1 MEAAVTTR
9 NCWLGGFLAP
19 GLLRRWKTL
28 SLEVQLAPHHQVKNH
43 SIILPCCRRN
53 HCIGKQKTPEE
64 LKNLLGINILIKKM
78 IGDFYLGKCLT
89 PQRFCFQQLHSK
101 EKNWGQGKSPG
112 NPPTKGVSGNWYV
125 KPWLWNSIQLLCNS
139 LLFALLDTLCRPS
152 SVPEALSP
160 MPKGIISHSWLM

>member
-43 SIILPCCRRN
+43 SIILPWCRRN

-64 LKNLLGINILIKKM
+64 LKNLLGINILIKKIDWRFLSGEM
-78 IGDFYLGKCLT
+78 FDSTKILLSAVAQ
-89 PQRFCFQQLHSK
+89 QRKKLRTR
-101 EKNWGQGKSPG
+101 EKSRK
-112 NPPTKGVSGNWYV
+112 PTHKRSQWE
-125 KPWLWNSIQLLCNS
+125 LIC
-139 LLFALLDTLCRPS
+139 
-152 SVPEALSP
+152 EALALKFNSAT
-160 MPKGIISHSWLM
+160 M